1 MIFNILFLLS
11 CLCWP
16 AQGLLCSEKP
26 NTFGRK
32 IHRNMAVQGIASAGL
47 KAEEQSVLMENIGRV
62 CQEIGFSTDDMV
74 HMPAVEGKSPGAT
87 GRVLVMSSD
96 NDEDNEDLQA
106 AIAQIIDE
114 LLYDE
119 SSPVDQPILL
129 SIQEENSPLLQKPHE
144 LEALIRTEIDQYSL
158 AERIEGSSF
167 TKREIDFTATDVV
180 HVDGAM
186 VTNPFNGVES
196 WDTSSL
202 LVFDN
207 LVSKDLRRRLLDV
220 VLGDESW
227 DDIKKGP
234 NPNRW
239 VRGGLIDTPGDG
251 SGKQEENGGYGLSDE
266 AIKEI
271 CFEEHDAIQEFEAI
285 LASLFPQYVVSR
297 MPEAVLGASVTPLTA
312 NAPIHGHQFD
322 YHIDADPYFAPP
334 SPWTDVFGRYPNR
347 LQGKARFMTCLVY
360 LNDEWNCDGWGAVTR
375 CLDVATDTS
384 YDVQPKPGRVLLM
397 DQDITHT
404 VVAPEPA
411 AGKRPRYSLVWKL
424 VLHPKTSNQDM
435 TDLSGLHEGWP
446 EPKLIGSANR

>member
-1 MIFNILFLLS
+1 
-11 CLCWP
+11 
-16 AQGLLCSEKP
+16 
-26 NTFGRK
+26 
-32 IHRNMAVQGIASAGL
+32 MAVQGIVSAGL
-47 KAEEQSVLMENIGRV
+47 KAEEQSVLMKNIGAV
-62 CQEIGFSTDDMV
+62 CQEIGFNTDDMV

-96 NDEDNEDLQA
+96 NNDDNEDLQA

-119 SSPVDQPILL
+119 SSPVDQPILF
-129 SIQEENSPLLQKPHE
+129 SILQEDSPVLQKPDV
-144 LEALIRTEIDQYSL
+144 LVEALIRTEINQYSL

-167 TKREIDFTATDVV
+167 TKREIDFTPANVV
-180 HVDGAM
+180 HIDGAM

-202 LVFDN
+202 LIFDN

-220 VLGDESW
+220 VLGDEVW
-227 DDIKKGP
+227 DDIKNGP

-239 VRGGLIDTPGDG
+239 EIGLMDIPEDG
-251 SGKQEENGGYGLSDE
+251 SDKQEYGGYGLSDE
-266 AIKEI
+266 AIEEI

-297 MPEAVLGASVTPLTA
+297 MPEAVLGASVTPLNA
-312 NAPIHGHQFD
+312 NAPIHGHQFN

-334 SPWTDVFGRYPNR
+334 SPWTDVYGRYTNR
-347 LQGKARFMTCLVY
+347 LQGKARFMSCLVY
-360 LNDEWNCDGWGAVTR
+360 LNDEWNYDEWGAPTR
-375 CLDVATDTS
+375 CLDVATDTP
-384 YDVQPKPGRVLLM
+384 YDVQPKPGRVMLM

-404 VVAPEPA
+404 VVAPESA

-424 VLHPKTSNQDM
+424 VLHPRTSNQDM
-435 TDLSGLHEGWP
+435 TDLSGPHEGWP
-446 EPKLIGSANR
+446 EPKLVGSANRY

>member
-1 MIFNILFLLS
+1 
-11 CLCWP
+11 
-16 AQGLLCSEKP
+16 
-26 NTFGRK
+26 
-32 IHRNMAVQGIASAGL
+32 MAVQGIASAGL
-47 KAEEQSVLMENIGRV
+47 KAEEQSVLMEKIGTL
-62 CQEIGFSTDDMV
+62 CQEVGFNTDDMV
-74 HMPAVEGKSPGAT
+74 NMPAVEGKSPGAT
-87 GRVLVMSSD
+87 GRVLVMTSD

-106 AIAQIIDE
+106 AIAQIVDE

-129 SIQEENSPLLQKPHE
+129 SILHENSPVLQK
-144 LEALIRTEIDQYSL
+144 LDVLVEALIRTEIDQYSL
-158 AERIEGSSF
+158 SERIEGSSF
-167 TKREIDFTATDVV
+167 TERVIDFTPADVV

-186 VTNPFNGVES
+186 VTNPLNGVES

-227 DDIKKGP
+227 DDITDGP

-239 VRGGLIDTPGDG
+239 VIGLMDIPEGG
-251 SGKQEENGGYGLSDE
+251 SCKQEYGGYGLSDE
-266 AIKEI
+266 ALEEI
-271 CFEEHDAIQEFEAI
+271 CFEEHDAIQEFESI
-285 LASLFPQYVVSR
+285 LASLFPQYVLSR
-297 MPEAVLGASVTPLTA
+297 MPEAVLGGSVTPLNA

-334 SPWTDVFGRYPNR
+334 SPWTDVYGRYTNR
-347 LQGKARFMTCLVY
+347 SKGKARFMSCLVY
-360 LNDEWNCDGWGAVTR
+360 LNDEWNYDEWGAPTR
-375 CLDVATDTS
+375 CLDVATDIP
-384 YDVQPKPGRVLLM
+384 YDVQPKPGRVMLM

-404 VVAPEPA
+404 VVAPEAA

-424 VLHPKTSNQDM
+424 VLHPKTLNQDM
-435 TDLSGLHEGWP
+435 TDLSGPHKGWP